1 MTLNDQTVKSG
12 PKIEEDQRLLVIADN
27 DSCISDENKERL
39 RRKLREMSK
48 KEAAELDDIECD
60 QSEHALDHAG
70 SEMDEFDRCN
80 LAE

>member
-27 DSCISDENKERL
+27 DSAISDENKERL

-48 KEAAELDDIECD
+48 KEATDLDDNEHE
-60 QSEHALDHAG
+60 QSEHALD
-70 SEMDEFDRCN
+70 
-80 LAE
+80 